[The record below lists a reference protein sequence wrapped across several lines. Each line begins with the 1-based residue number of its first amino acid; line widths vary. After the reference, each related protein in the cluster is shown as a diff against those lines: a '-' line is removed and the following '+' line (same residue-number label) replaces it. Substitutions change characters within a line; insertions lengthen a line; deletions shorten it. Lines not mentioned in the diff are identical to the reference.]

1 MNPQNQYGI
10 EAFAAGADTA
20 EDLWK
25 LYDAI
30 YLDDRKVNGE
40 DLVDLVRLG
49 PAAGASLVQFINK
62 AGQLGKEWDD
72 LTDEELAQLDQI
84 LIEKVGNTDLR
95 DAIKHLLN
103 FSVAIDRLTEQRKPN
118 TPDSEN
124 PDTQQPDREG
134 PALQ

>member
-10 EAFAAGADTA
+10 EAFTAGAETA
-20 EDLWK
+20 EDVWK

-40 DLVDLVRLG
+40 DLADLVRFG

-84 LIEKVGNTDLR
+84 LIEKVGNADLR

-103 FSVAIDRLTEQRKPN
+103 FSVAIDRLVEQRKPN
-118 TPDSEN
+118 TPDTE
-124 PDTQQPDREG
+124 QPDREG
-134 PALQ
+134 QVQ

>member
-10 EAFAAGADTA
+10 EAFTAGAETA

-25 LYDAI
+25 LYEAI

-72 LTDEELAQLDQI
+72 LTDEELAQLEQI

-95 DAIKHLLN
+95 EAIRHLLN
-103 FSVAIDRLTEQRKPN
+103 FSVAIDRLTEQRKLN

-124 PDTQQPDREG
+124 PDTEQPDREG
-134 PALQ
+134 PAQ

>member
-1 MNPQNQYGI
+1 MNTQNQFGI
-10 EAFAAGADTA
+10 DAFAAGAEA
-20 EDLWK
+20 SEDLWK
-25 LYDAI
+25 LYEAI

-72 LTDEELAQLDQI
+72 LSDEELAEIDAI

-103 FSVAIDRLTEQRKPN
+103 FSVAIDRLSERRKPN
-118 TPDSEN
+118 TPNTGLPGE
-124 PDTQQPDREG
+124 EG